1 MQLKGQEHITYRGTM
16 IQIMPSFLLGT
27 METKHKRTYI
37 SMEEKQKQKIYQ
49 NSIIYPVKIS
59 LENKSKIRLFEINR
73 NWENLLPASLH

>member
-37 SMEEKQKQKIYQ
+37 SMEEKQKQKNLSKQHY
-49 NSIIYPVKIS
+49 IS
-59 LENKSKIRLFEINR
+59 SKNI
-73 NWENLLPASLH
+73 P